1 MYFTDQE
8 KAAIVK
14 LAKLMIA
21 IDGKFEKN
29 EGIVMANEMIRMG
42 ITDPKPILAA
52 SDAMEFGAACSVVSK
67 MSSTEKKYVCS
78 VLGTIIAADYDIDE
92 TETKMWTL
100 MSVLCDFP
108 EMTIAQAVEYLAK
121 L

>member
-1 MYFTDQE
+1 
-8 KAAIVK
+8 
-14 LAKLMIA
+14 MIA

-52 SDAMEFGAACSVVSK
+52 SDAMEFGTACSVVSK